1 MTAGDRMTQARM
13 GLAGGVLVAFVLVTP
28 LAVGGNRAPVWL
40 IGAVVA
46 CALAGHHVARGGGV
60 GRVAN
65 LRPVLVPILLF
76 LAFAGVQILPVAA
89 PMPQAVVALPETGVP
104 PAATIS
110 LAPGAGQL
118 AILRI
123 AGSLAL
129 FVMLIQA
136 AARPDQA
143 RRIGWV
149 IYAGVVGHALWGLLS
164 LALFG
169 DQLPWGEKQFYRGAV
184 TGTFVSRN
192 AFATFLGMGA
202 TLGLALLLGGRGQ
215 SARGGWLVPSLVTR
229 AALWATLGIVL
240 LALLGTQSRMGL
252 VATVA
257 GLALVALAMPGGRR
271 RGTGWAGLGGF
282 ALLLFVAGA
291 GLADRAILMVGDAA
305 HRLELWR
312 QVAAMI
318 RARPWTGY
326 GLDAFAPAFELHHRP
341 VLEPGLIW
349 DHAHSVYLTLWA
361 EMGLIAGSLPPL
373 AGLLAARR
381 LVRLRLARPGD
392 SLLPV
397 AGLGALC
404 VAAVHS
410 LADFSLE
417 VQGNVLL
424 LLSILAL
431 GLARRLP
438 EERDRTAGAG
448 A

>member
-1 MTAGDRMTQARM
+1 MIAGGRMTQAGM
-13 GLAGGVLVAFVLVTP
+13 GLAGVVLVALVLVTP
-28 LAVGGNRAPVWL
+28 LAAGGNRAPVWL
-40 IGAVVA
+40 IGAVLA
-46 CALAGHHVARGGGV
+46 CAVAGLHVARGGGF
-60 GRVAN
+60 GRVAT
-65 LRPVLVPILLF
+65 LRSVLAPILVF
-76 LAFAGVQILPVAA
+76 LAFAGFQILPVVGAL
-89 PMPQAVVALPETGVP
+89 PQAVLALPETGVE

-129 FVMLIQA
+129 FALLTQA
-136 AARPDQA
+136 AARPDHA

-149 IYAGVVGHALWGLLS
+149 IYAGVVAHAIWGLLS
-164 LALFG
+164 LTLFG
-169 DQLPWGEKQFYRGAV
+169 DQFPWGEKQFYRGAV

-202 TLGLALLLGGRGQ
+202 TLGLALLLGGGGR
-215 SARGGWLVPSLVTR
+215 SVRGGWLAPSRVTG
-229 AALWATLGIVL
+229 AVLWATLGIVL

-252 VATVA
+252 VAAVA
-257 GLALVALAMPGGRR
+257 GLALVGLAMPGGRG
-271 RGTGWAGLGGF
+271 RGTGWAGFAGF
-282 ALLLFVAGA
+282 ALVLLVAGA
-291 GLADRAILMVGDAA
+291 GLADRAILTVGDAA

-318 RARPWTGY
+318 WARPWTGY

-341 VLEPGLIW
+341 SLEPGLIW
-349 DHAHSVYLTLWA
+349 DHAHSVYLALWA

-373 AGLLAARR
+373 AGVLAARR
-381 LVRLRLARPGD
+381 LVRLRRARPAD

-438 EERDRTAGAG
+438 EERDRIAGAG
-448 A
+448 T